1 MWRRGNPGIE
11 GSKEQEQGGEQTG
24 KVVRAGIEEG
34 GFQINRVQTKR
45 TGDAEQFLLAEH
57 MVCRV
62 DRMYLD
68 RQVNR
73 EMIRSIQTI
82 RSD

>member
-1 MWRRGNPGIE
+1 MWRRGNPGIG
-11 GSKEQEQGGEQTG
+11 GSGEQEPGGEQTG

-34 GFQINRVQTKR
+34 GFLINRVQTER

-62 DRMYLD
+62 DRIYLD
-68 RQVNR
+68 RQVNL
-73 EMIRSIQTI
+73 EMIKSIQTI
-82 RSD
+82 RYD